1 MGLFDRGKGKDTP
14 LKDHPQRDG
23 LREGPAAP
31 PPAAPRTPPAA
42 REPAAPQAAVEG
54 SRMTSPP
61 TQAKPLQATP
71 VAGGTMANIGKSIS
85 LKGDLSGNED
95 LTIEGN
101 VEGRVDLPN
110 NLLTIGANGTVNA
123 EVHAKTVVVIGKV
136 TGNVG
141 ATERIEIQAT
151 GLVNGDVSA
160 PRLVVAEGA
169 VVNGSIEM
177 GVKKGA
183 APAAAAVP
191 SHGGGSVA
199 PIGEKKALP

>member
-1 MGLFDRGKGKDTP
+1 VGLFDRGKGKDTP
-14 LKDHPQRDG
+14 LNDPPRS
-23 LREGPAAP
+23 GPAAP
-31 PPAAPRTPPAA
+31 EPPAAPRTPPPA
-42 REPAAPQAAVEG
+42 REPAAAPAAVEG
-54 SRMTSPP
+54 SRPMSSPP
-61 TQAKPLQATP
+61 TQTKPLHATP

-95 LTIEGN
+95 LTIEGH

-110 NLLTIGANGTVNA
+110 NLLTIGANGSVNA

-136 TGNVG
+136 TGNVS

-177 GVKKGA
+177 GVKKGP
-183 APAAAAVP
+183 APATAVSVSSSP
-191 SHGGGSVA
+191 GGSVA

>member
-1 MGLFDRGKGKDTP
+1 M
-14 LKDHPQRDG
+14 
-23 LREGPAAP
+23 
-31 PPAAPRTPPAA
+31 
-42 REPAAPQAAVEG
+42 
-54 SRMTSPP
+54 SSPP
-61 TQAKPLQATP
+61 TQAKPLQATA

-95 LTIEGN
+95 LTIEGH

-110 NLLTIGANGTVNA
+110 NLLTIGANGSVNA
-123 EVHAKTVVVIGKV
+123 EVHAKTVVVVGKV
-136 TGNVG
+136 TGNVS
-141 ATERIEIQAT
+141 AAERIEIQAT

-183 APAAAAVP
+183 AQP
-191 SHGGGSVA
+191 SGAQSSGPTGGQSSGGGASVA
-199 PIGEKKALP
+199 PIGGEKKAMP

>member
-1 MGLFDRGKGKDTP
+1 MGLFDRGKGKDTTGGP
-14 LKDHPQRDG
+14 DVPHRDAPAPQ
-23 LREGPAAP
+23 PAAAP
-31 PPAAPRTPPAA
+31 QAPPA
-42 REPAAPQAAVEG
+42 RESAAPQAAVEG
-54 SRMTSPP
+54 SRPMSSPP
-61 TQAKPLQATP
+61 THAKPLQATT

-95 LTIEGN
+95 LTIEGH
-101 VEGRVDLPN
+101 VEGRVELPN
-110 NLLTIGANGTVNA
+110 NLLTIGANGSVNA

-136 TGNVG
+136 TGNVT

-183 APAAAAVP
+183 APVPQPAPGAA
-191 SHGGGSVA
+191 VA

>member
-1 MGLFDRGKGKDTP
+1 M
-14 LKDHPQRDG
+14 
-23 LREGPAAP
+23 
-31 PPAAPRTPPAA
+31 
-42 REPAAPQAAVEG
+42 
-54 SRMTSPP
+54 SNPP
-61 TQAKPLQATP
+61 TQAKPLQATA

-95 LTIEGN
+95 LTIEGH

-110 NLLTIGANGTVNA
+110 NLLTIGANGSVNA
-123 EVHAKTVVVIGKV
+123 EVHAKTVVVVGKV
-136 TGNVG
+136 TGNVS
-141 ATERIEIQAT
+141 AAERIEIQAT

-183 APAAAAVP
+183 GQSTGAPSGPQGSGSSGAQPTA
-191 SHGGGSVA
+191 GGGASVA
-199 PIGEKKALP
+199 PIGGEKKAMP

>member
-1 MGLFDRGKGKDTP
+1 PASEPPKGA
-14 LKDHPQRDG
+14 
-23 LREGPAAP
+23 PAAQEPPSAPRPTPPRDVAAAPAASEGSSRPMNSP
-31 PPAAPRTPPAA
+31 PP
-42 REPAAPQAAVEG
+42 
-54 SRMTSPP
+54 
-61 TQAKPLQATP
+61 QAKPSYATP

-85 LKGDLSGNED
+85 LKGDLTGNAD
-95 LTIEGN
+95 LTIEGS
-101 VEGRVDLPN
+101 VEGRIDLPN
-110 NLLTIGANGTVNA
+110 NLLTIGANGSVNA
-123 EVHAKTVVVIGKV
+123 EVHAKTGVVIGKV
-136 TGNVG
+136 TGNIS

-183 APAAAAVP
+183 QPQAVP
-191 SHGGGSVA
+191 SQGASVA